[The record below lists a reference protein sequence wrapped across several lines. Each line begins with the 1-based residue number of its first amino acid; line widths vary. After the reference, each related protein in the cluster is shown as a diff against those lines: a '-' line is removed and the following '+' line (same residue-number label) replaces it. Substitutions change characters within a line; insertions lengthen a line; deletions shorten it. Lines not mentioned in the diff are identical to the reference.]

1 MLFFSFLYRT
11 DQSWP
16 ELGIKDVSG
25 CLGCGNASHIAFLG
39 TGFAYSLCTVH
50 DETIL
55 ILF

>member
-25 CLGCGNASHIAFLG
+25 CLGCGNASHIAFLEL
-39 TGFAYSLCTVH
+39 ALHIPHV
-50 DETIL
+50 
-55 ILF
+55 LFMMRPF